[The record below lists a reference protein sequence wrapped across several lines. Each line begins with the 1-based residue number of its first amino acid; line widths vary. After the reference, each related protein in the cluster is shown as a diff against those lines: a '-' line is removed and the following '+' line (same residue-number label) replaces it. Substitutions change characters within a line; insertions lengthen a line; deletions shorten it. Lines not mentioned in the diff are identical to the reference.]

1 MMNKVKYMLSGILLT
16 SLIFAQTAHA
26 SVDTEALF
34 SVSGIAD
41 MVLLLCVVICL
52 FWSMRIMSLVRG
64 GLMSKSWQMFTLG
77 FIFLMLARFLAIS
90 QSIHLLIVP
99 EYVSTILYLLMIL
112 TWLIGI
118 YQTKRTLA

>member
-1 MMNKVKYMLSGILLT
+1 MMNKVKYMLSGILLIN
-16 SLIFAQTAHA
+16 LIFAQTAHA

-34 SVSGIAD
+34 SVSGLAD
-41 MVLLLCVVICL
+41 LVLLLCVVICL